1 MLLKELTK
9 NRFITI
15 IYLRDGSLNTC
26 KGRVY
31 ELNYFNQTIK
41 VINEQQHSISIRLS
55 SIKEIH

>member
-1 MLLKELTK
+1 MFLKELTK

-15 IYLRDGSLNTC
+15 IYFEYGSQQVC

-31 ELNYFNQTIK
+31 KLNLYHQTIY
-41 VINEQQHSISIRLS
+41 VINEQQDAISIRLA